1 MVAIVFASIALVGPI
16 YNVMQYSYRVTLI
29 PDEMQ
34 GRVNSVFR
42 LVAFGLQSLGLA
54 LTGVLLQRF
63 GPTLTIAIFLIFCL
77 SWQLQQLSTH
87 MCAMLPD

>member
-1 MVAIVFASIALVGPI
+1 
-16 YNVMQYSYRVTLI
+16 MQYSYRVTLI

-54 LTGVLLQRF
+54 LTGILLQRF
-63 GPTLTIAIFLIFCL
+63 GPVLSIVIFLIFL
-77 SWQLQQLSTH
+77 LIQAIATTLNPHVRHATRH
-87 MCAMLPD
+87 IDAIA